1 MINKPCSRRQALL
14 WCSTVLV
21 GWALFPPKVLGAV
34 TPPGPY
40 VLPPLP
46 YADNALEPYI
56 DGETMQFHHDKH
68 HGAYVNNLNTALQ
81 KYPQWSGLGIE
92 DLLTKLDQ
100 LPKEIRQTVRNNGG
114 GHANHSLFW
123 ESMAPAAGGEPTG
136 NLATAIQARF
146 GSFGDFQAQFNSAGL
161 KQFGSGWVWLG
172 LGQAGRLEILTT
184 PNQDSPLS
192 QGITPLL
199 GNDLWEHA
207 YYLSYRNRRDQYLQ
221 AWWNVVN
228 WDKIGERYE
237 QARA

>member
-1 MINKPCSRRQALL
+1 MTDKPCSRRQALV
-14 WCSTVLV
+14 WCGTALFS
-21 GWALFPPKVLGAV
+21 WALFPSKTLAASSPTGV
-34 TPPGPY
+34 Y

-46 YADNALEPYI
+46 YAYNALEPYI
-56 DGETMQFHHDKH
+56 DAETMQFHHDKH
-68 HGAYVNNLNTALQ
+68 HAAYVNNLNAALQ
-81 KYPQWSGLGIE
+81 KYPQWSGLRIE
-92 DLLTKLDQ
+92 ELLEKLDQ
-100 LPKEIRQTVRNNGG
+100 LPNDIRQTVRNNGG

-123 ESMAPAAGGEPTG
+123 ESMGPAAGGEPTG

-172 LGQAGRLEILTT
+172 LGQDGTLQVFTT

-199 GNDLWEHA
+199 GNDVWEHA

-237 QARA
+237 QATG